1 MIIDEEKAF
10 LDKTP
15 KAEIF
20 KNGTSY
26 FSPNFLHGMQM
37 KKEKF
42 EEYAEYIKNEKGE
55 TGITVEPDWN
65 RWDDPHLFDDTD
77 EYFNVCRDTFEILR
91 KKGMYTW
98 IYDEPGYPSGGFGI
112 CVMEENSGLIQTGIE
127 MKAVSPGDAV
137 SDMKVFAVDSEKFKA
152 IGNEEKC
159 NGKMYGFR
167 VVPLIKG
174 TISHISRRHR
184 LPDERFNEQIL
195 YGYPNLLDKRAA
207 ELFIKKAYE
216 PYKKH
221 LGEYL
226 GKEVKAI
233 FTDEPII
240 PFRHYYAPETA
251 PALPW
256 CENFDGLYKD
266 MYGEDISEKLP
277 QLFLNIGDYKVTRW
291 KYWRLVSQLFAENFV
306 RTAAQWC
313 RETGMYF
320 TGHFLHEEILATQV
334 LCSGSLLKASKEMT
348 MPGSDNL
355 SMGFAG
361 RGVGIRLSTVGG
373 CSHCGEVLPKIISS
387 AAHLTGKARTA
398 SESHGW
404 SQPSSGTSYSGYIGT
419 ANWQMSLGINTLPY
433 YTMDFRGATDEQRK
447 KYHEYISRISY
458 MTSGGKH
465 ITSTAVLYPIA
476 GVWANITPC
485 DEDLPSLA
493 GLGPLE
499 REHWHYCRNEKINT
513 LQNIFDD
520 TCKNL
525 LSLKN
530 DFDYVEEE
538 DVESS
543 IFENHCMNI
552 GGRKY
557 SSVLVCGCDFISGN
571 ALRKLE
577 EAAANGI
584 RVIVGGI
591 KPTASD
597 DEAQL
602 KNFLNND
609 KIRFVE
615 NVEEACGY
623 IAENSDNIRLS
634 PHKNDIY
641 AIHIKKEKADIYFIS
656 NHSYSDWEGAVYF
669 PSAENPCLWDARSGK
684 IYPLFGEICDDGC
697 KIKLKLR
704 GCTAKTVVFG
714 SDEKTEDAEYKEY
727 IYPIAQTGEQL
738 AYEFDRITRE
748 KYFGDTKPKLELCK
762 NLSFG
767 LHAPYGGMSL
777 CGDTLNIESAYRP
790 GEAIEG
796 MKWSG
801 KLEPGVYR
809 VSMDAECGNITG
821 WGIMPRHF
829 DENGDEI
836 IESGFNESWRQE
848 LSINRSHEKAN
859 FSLYFEVPAGAEETH
874 VMVCPACKEMFLK
887 PAFMKITESKLE
899 RADI

>member
-10 LDKTP
+10 LDKAP

-65 RWDDPHLFDDTD
+65 RWDDPFLFDDTD
-77 EYFNVCRDTFEILR
+77 KYFNDCRDTFEILR

-112 CVMEENSGLIQTGIE
+112 RVMEENSGLIQTGIE

-137 SDMKVFAVDSEKFKA
+137 SDMKVFAVDGEKFKA

-184 LPDERFNEQIL
+184 PPDEQFDEKIL

-207 ELFIKKAYE
+207 ELFIKMAYE

-240 PFRHYYAPETA
+240 PFRHYYEPETA

-256 CENFDGLYKD
+256 CENFDALYKD
-266 MYGEDISEKLP
+266 MYVEDISEKLP
-277 QLFLNIGDYKVTRW
+277 QLFLNVGDYKVTRW

-313 RETGMYF
+313 RENGMYF
-320 TGHFLHEEILATQV
+320 TGHFLHEEILATQA
-334 LCSGSLLKASKEMT
+334 LCSGSLLKAAKEMT

-361 RGVGIRLSTVGG
+361 KGVGVRLSTVGG

-458 MTSGGKH
+458 MTSGGSH

-525 LSLKN
+525 LMLKN

-538 DVESS
+538 DIESCTYGNQC
-543 IFENHCMNI
+543 INI
-552 GGRKY
+552 NGREY
-557 SSVLVCGCDFISGN
+557 SSVLVSGCDFISGN

-577 EAAANGI
+577 EAAKNG
-584 RVIVGGI
+584 VNVMVSGI

-597 DEAQL
+597 DVEQL
-602 KNFLNND
+602 EIFLNCG
-609 KIRFVE
+609 KIKFEE
-615 NVEEACGY
+615 NVENACAY
-623 IAENSDNIRLS
+623 IAEKQGNIRLS
-634 PHKNDIY
+634 PHKNDVY
-641 AIHIKKEKADIYFIS
+641 AIRIKKEKTDIYFIS
-656 NHSYSDWEGAVYF
+656 NHSYSDWEGTVYF
-669 PSAENPCLWDARSGK
+669 PSAENPRLWDARSGE
-684 IYPLFGEICDDGC
+684 IYPLFGEVCENRC

-704 GCTAKTVVFG
+704 GCTAKTIVFG
-714 SDEKTEDAEYKEY
+714 STEKTENMEYKEY

-748 KYFGDTKPKLELCK
+748 KYFGDMKPKLELYE
-762 NLSFG
+762 NLSFR

-777 CGDTLNIESAYRP
+777 WKNTLNIGSAYRP

-801 KLEPGVYR
+801 RLEHGVYR
-809 VSMDAECGNITG
+809 VSTDVECGNVTA

-829 DENGDEI
+829 DKNGDEI
-836 IESGFNESWRQE
+836 IENGFNESWRQE
-848 LSINRSHEKAN
+848 LSINRSHEKTN
-859 FSLYFEVPAGAEETH
+859 FSLYFEVPEGAEETH
-874 VMVCPACKEMFLK
+874 IMICPACKEMFLK
-887 PAFMKITESKLE
+887 SAFIKITEAKLE
-899 RADI
+899 RAEL